1 MRRPC
6 VVAAKTSHGD
16 AATASM
22 SEKSE
27 ISTWFS
33 GSQIPPVGWR
43 FDSRE
48 DVQASIAAATVAV
61 PQQNFPQITRLPG
74 PRARRELVDPLPLG
88 ARPSKPATHREAR
101 PAHPRV

>member
-6 VVAAKTSHGD
+6 VVAAKTSHDD

-48 DVQASIAAATVAV
+48 DVQANVAAATVAV

-74 PRARRELVDPLPLG
+74 PRARRESVVPLPLG
-88 ARPSKPATHREAR
+88 APPSKLATHREAR
-101 PAHPRV
+101 REHPRV